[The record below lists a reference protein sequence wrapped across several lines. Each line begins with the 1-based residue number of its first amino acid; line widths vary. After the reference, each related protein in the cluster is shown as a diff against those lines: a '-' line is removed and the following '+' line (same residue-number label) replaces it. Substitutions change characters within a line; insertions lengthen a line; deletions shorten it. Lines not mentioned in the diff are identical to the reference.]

1 MKRLTRAFRLSG
13 GRITGEFL
21 LSIAYLPGA
30 HREDGPMFAAIA
42 RLGPPWM
49 EQR

>member
-1 MKRLTRAFRLSG
+1 MKRFTRTFRFTG
-13 GRITGEFL
+13 GEITGEFL
-21 LSIAYLPGA
+21 MSIAYLPGV